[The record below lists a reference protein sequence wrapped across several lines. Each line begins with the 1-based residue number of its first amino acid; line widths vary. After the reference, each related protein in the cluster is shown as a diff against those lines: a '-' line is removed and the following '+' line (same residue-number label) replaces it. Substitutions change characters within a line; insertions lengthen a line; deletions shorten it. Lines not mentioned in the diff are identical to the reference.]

1 LSKTRYLP
9 DVNVLLALT
18 NDNHE
23 FHQVAT
29 VWFKSLG
36 ESDFL
41 LCPLTETGLLRLS
54 CVLFNK
60 NLRDAIFLL
69 RTLMQ
74 VPGFGYTTVR
84 DSWLNMS
91 APYIWRLQ
99 GHKQITDAYLLGIAI
114 KEKAILVTL
123 DQHIQAWATPDFDR
137 HLLSLE
143 ISTTKNG

>member
-1 LSKTRYLP
+1 MSKPRYLP

-23 FHQVAT
+23 FHGVAT
-29 VWFKSLG
+29 VWFQSLG
-36 ESDFL
+36 DSDFL
-41 LCPLTETGLLRLS
+41 LCPLTETALVRLS

-69 RTLMQ
+69 RNLMQ
-74 VPGFGYTTVR
+74 VPGFGYAPVK

-123 DQHIQAWATPDFDR
+123 DQHIQAWARPDYDR
-137 HLLSLE
+137 YLLSLE
-143 ISTTKNG
+143 ISPRKNG

>member
-1 LSKTRYLP
+1 MSKIRYLP

-23 FHQVAT
+23 FHGVAT
-29 VWFKSLG
+29 AWFKSL
-36 ESDFL
+36 SDGDLL
-41 LCPLTETGLLRLS
+41 LCPLTETSLLRLS

-69 RTLMQ
+69 RALMQ
-74 VPGFGYTTVR
+74 VPGFAYMSVR
-84 DSWLNMS
+84 DSWLNIS

-114 KEKAILVTL
+114 QEQAILVTL
-123 DQHIQAWATPDFDR
+123 DQRIQAWATPDYDPY
-137 HLLSLE
+137 LLSLE
-143 ISTTKNG
+143 TSK